1 MHCDVVNREKN
12 VILNIFVSQVGVFF
26 GGLPIQKDE
35 ETLKTTTPHI
45 VVGTPGR
52 ILALIRNKKL
62 NFKHLK
68 HFILD
73 ECDKMLEQLG
83 ERHFSTHLIKE
94 DKFTALFLNTHHK
107 YFIVMITTDRDI

>member
-1 MHCDVVNREKN
+1 MAPDRDRG
-12 VILNIFVSQVGVFF
+12 VILTEFSFVHLQVGVFF

-35 ETLKTTTPHI
+35 ETLKSMTPHI

-62 NFKHLK
+62 NLKHLK

-83 ERHFSTHLIKE
+83 KWV
-94 DKFTALFLNTHHK
+94 FLSMH
-107 YFIVMITTDRDI
+107 RCCE